1 LYLFTG
7 KNELVIRFLILPGIV
22 IETKT
27 FYMNLTIEKIDNFSI
42 LKIEGRIDTT
52 NASLLEAEID
62 KIYNS
67 GERDVILDCSEL
79 KYISSSGLRV
89 FLIAQKRANALK
101 GKLHISNMQ
110 PAIREIFD
118 ISGFSNIFRIFD
130 SLQEALEK

>member
-1 LYLFTG
+1 M
-7 KNELVIRFLILPGIV
+7 VIRFHIVPGIV
-22 IETKT
+22 LKTKT
-27 FYMNLTIEKIDNFSI
+27 LIMNLTIEKIDNFSI

-52 NASLLEAEID
+52 NSVLLESEID

-67 GERDVILDCSEL
+67 GEKDIILDCNEM

-110 PAIREIFD
+110 PAIKEIFV

-130 SLQEALEK
+130 TLQEALEV